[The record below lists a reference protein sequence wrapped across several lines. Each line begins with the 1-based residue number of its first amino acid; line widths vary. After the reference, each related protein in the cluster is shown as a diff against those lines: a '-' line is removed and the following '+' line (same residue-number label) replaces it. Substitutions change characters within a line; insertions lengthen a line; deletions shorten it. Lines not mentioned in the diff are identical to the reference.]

1 MSSRRI
7 KLVEI
12 VIWTFV
18 ILLVALVLSPYAV
31 GFKVKADYQRSVDQ
45 FALLSQYDVQIDQY
59 QQGFYTSEVTLR
71 LNLPE
76 LDQPLVLQEVISHG
90 PLNLGL
96 FKQGKSPFTAAVV
109 KGELDTAATDI
120 PLLSRLFNRQ
130 SPLIYQHVL
139 GFDGGLESQFYIP
152 AIRTVLN
159 EDNGKHV
166 LESSGA
172 LLTQFMQAQS
182 LKGELSVP
190 HIKLLTPSANY
201 SAQGV
206 LLDFSVNVGINK
218 VLVGDGVAAIKSLLV
233 DVDKQQF
240 ALRDF
245 TLRTVTAD
253 NQQLIDTGT
262 QLSVREVLA
271 SNQKFGPLTLNL
283 SVNGLNAQSLLQL
296 QGMQKQVTAMQ
307 DKGIPQ
313 EQVNAMMFGQVLSVL
328 PELVKQA
335 EVTINPLSVN
345 SELGRLE
352 ADMDFSLSGIDS
364 NTPADPM
371 FLLQAVNL
379 DLNLSIERPL
389 IKQLISWNLQNS
401 GVSLSA
407 AEMSKMVDEN
417 LALLKQENWL
427 VLEGNI
433 YHSKIAMH
441 KGQLQINGT
450 IMDPVKTF
458 MSSDVMP

>member
-7 KLVEI
+7 KLVEV
-12 VIWTFV
+12 VIWIFV

-45 FALLSQYDVQIDQY
+45 YALLSQYDVQIEQY
-59 QQGFYTSEVTLR
+59 QQGFYTSDVTLR
-71 LNLPE
+71 LSLPE

-96 FKQGKSPFTAAVV
+96 FNQGKSPFTAAVV
-109 KGELDTAATDI
+109 KGELDTVATDI
-120 PLLSRLFNRQ
+120 PLLSRLFNQQ

-139 GFDGGLESQFYIP
+139 GFDGALESQFYIP

-159 EDNGKHV
+159 EDNGRHV

-206 LLDFSVNVGINK
+206 LLNFSVNEGVNQ

-296 QGMQKQVTAMQ
+296 QGMQSQVKAMQ
-307 DKGIPQ
+307 NQGIPQ
-313 EQVNAMMFGQVLSVL
+313 EQVNAMIFGQVLSLL
-328 PELVKQA
+328 PELIRQA
-335 EVTINPLSVN
+335 AVTINPLSVN

-352 ADMDFSLSGIDS
+352 ADMDLSLSGIDS

-371 FLLQAVNL
+371 FLLQAINL
-379 DLNLSIERPL
+379 DLNLSIEKPL
-389 IKQLISWNLQNS
+389 IRQMINWNLLNN
-401 GVSLSA
+401 GVSASA
-407 AEMSKMVDEN
+407 TEMNRMVDEN
-417 LALLKQENWL
+417 LALLKRENWL
-427 VLEGNI
+427 VQEGST

-441 KGQLQINGT
+441 KGQLQINGMT
-450 IMDPVKTF
+450 MDPVKTF

>member
-7 KLVEI
+7 SLVEI
-12 VIWTFV
+12 FIWIFV
-18 ILLVALVLSPYAV
+18 ILLLALVLSPYAV

-45 FALLSQYDVQIDQY
+45 FSLLSQYDVQIEEY
-59 QQGFYTSEVTLR
+59 QRGFYTSNVTLR
-71 LNLPE
+71 LSLPE

-96 FKQGKSPFTAAVV
+96 YNQGKSPFAAAVV
-109 KGELDTAATDI
+109 KGELDTAATNI
-120 PLLSRLFNRQ
+120 PLLSRLFNQQ

-139 GFDGGLESQFYIP
+139 NFDGALQSQFYIP
-152 AIRTVLN
+152 PIRAVLN

-172 LLTQFMQAQS
+172 LLTQLMLAQS

-206 LLDFSVNVGINK
+206 LLNFSANEGTNQ
-218 VLVGDGVAAIKSLLV
+218 VLVGDGVAAIKSLVV

-253 NQQLIDTGT
+253 NDQLIDTGT

-283 SVNGLNAQSLLQL
+283 SINGLNAQSLLQL
-296 QGMQKQVTAMQ
+296 QGMQSQVKAMQ
-307 DKGIPQ
+307 DQGIPQ
-313 EQVNAMMFGQVLSVL
+313 EQVNAMMFGQVLSLL
-328 PELVKQA
+328 PELIKQT
-335 EVTINPLSVN
+335 VITINPLSVS

-364 NTPADPM
+364 NTPADPT

-379 DLNLSIERPL
+379 DLNLSIEEPL
-389 IKQLISWNLQNS
+389 IRQMISWNLLNS
-401 GVSLSA
+401 GVSASA
-407 AEMSKMVDEN
+407 AEMNRMVDEN
-417 LALLKQENWL
+417 LAQLKRENWL
-427 VLEGNI
+427 VLEGSI

-441 KGQLQINGT
+441 SGQLEINGKA
-450 IMDPVKTF
+450 MDPLQTF
-458 MSSDVMP
+458 MSSEIKP